1 MLQARNMATG
11 GAGLATVGYIWGM
24 AEEGE
29 QKLSTTMAD
38 QKIEIGHRMRSGD
51 TCEGGKKRVI
61 MIARAMRSGYITR
74 KHEDA

>member
-29 QKLSTTMAD
+29 LSTTMAD

-51 TCEGGKKRVI
+51 TCEVGKKRVI
-61 MIARAMRSGYITR
+61 MIARAMRSNDSSITR